1 MRLQHPAR
9 VASEEQGL
17 GPRISSTEAPP
28 TDWRADRTWDQKSAE
43 DDLSR
48 YPFRLEVRGAPRS
61 LVWPDICAN
70 CGGAA
75 TERIRIRRAFYRRGR
90 GRRYAGWFGYRVVS
104 ADVPFCG
111 SCAARH
117 RATVPRVS
125 WLRRYRWFLL
135 NPAHIATIGF
145 AVLLAMALPSVL
157 ETPIASPGG
166 KVAWGLLGVFIF
178 GIVWTIGV
186 TWWMSRPDRFE
197 PRSEVTMACAI
208 SHDVAQF
215 LRDAGTSTDSGTS
228 RSAKPSSAPTRR
240 ESGPSANRHACG
252 RRRSSPPSC
261 SSRHSAG
268 HDCCSG
274 TTRGDSASR
283 TTRFRGEQQ
292 RSRFPS
298 NILASCAR
306 SSMTSS

>member
-215 LRDAGTSTDSGTS
+215 F
-228 RSAKPSSAPTRR
+228 
-240 ESGPSANRHACG
+240 EG
-252 RRRSSPPSC
+252 RRHVYGFRNQPFGE
-261 SSRHSAG
+261 AFE
-268 HDCCSG
+268 
-274 TTRGDSASR
+274 R
-283 TTRFRGEQQ
+283 TNQARIWTEREQA
-292 RSRFPS
+292 RMWKTSLVAA
-298 NILASCAR
+298 ILLIAALGGAR
-306 SSMTSS
+306 LLLWYYQGR